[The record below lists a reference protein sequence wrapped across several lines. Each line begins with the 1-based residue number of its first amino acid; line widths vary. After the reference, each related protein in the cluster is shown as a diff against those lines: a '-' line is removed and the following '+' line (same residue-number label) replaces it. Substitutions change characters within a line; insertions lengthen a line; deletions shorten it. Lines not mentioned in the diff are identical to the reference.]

1 MYYAVSLVRDLT
13 ICVTIWAIFFKSSI
27 IPIDVH
33 FFLGGGGGWS
43 CSIFWGGGCK
53 LMHQLVNYHHATGVV
68 FVPGS
73 FAMSF
78 LHPYTMEPALA
89 ITIPEEDGF
98 SPYLHN

>member
-1 MYYAVSLVRDLT
+1 MF
-13 ICVTIWAIFFKSSI
+13 IFFWG
-27 IPIDVH
+27 VGVGGVAA
-33 FFLGGGGGWS
+33 FFG
-43 CSIFWGGGCK
+43 GGGCK